1 MARGWN
7 GAAKIAMMRVDWHR
21 RIVADHH
28 GVLVPHLVH
37 VDVVWWPRV
46 GDVPRIRG
54 RVGNAKHA
62 HVGLG
67 RAWGASFVGDVE
79 GFRGDVGRSCHGRTS
94 TTRLA
99 VHVELVVPLVVHLG
113 ATRGRGL
120 LCLWAAWGRRVVS
133 HQLAKLVQR
142 RRASSGDGSQ
152 EVGVARRRDVK
163 GRDLTGT
170 HGQLGERWRDEELAE
185 GEGGGCLSLKV
196 KEQHDDVKGEGRVLG
211 SNRTRSTTTGHRLS
225 SWELPTKRPNAAGQ
239 ARYIVVVR
247 P

>member
-1 MARGWN
+1 MERCGQDRDDEGRLASEGCRGPSWGSGSPSGSCRCSMVAQSWRCAQDPRQSRKRQTCPCRAREGL
-7 GAAKIAMMRVDWHR
+7 GCVVRRRCR
-21 RIVADHH
+21 RIP
-28 GVLVPHLVH
+28 G
-37 VDVVWWPRV
+37 R
-46 GDVPRIRG
+46 RG
-54 RVGNAKHA
+54 P
-62 HVGLG
+62 
-67 RAWGASFVGDVE
+67 
-79 GFRGDVGRSCHGRTS
+79 
-94 TTRLA
+94 
-99 VHVELVVPLVVHLG
+99 ELSWENWY
-113 ATRGRGL
+113 
-120 LCLWAAWGRRVVS
+120 WAAWGRRVVS

-225 SWELPTKRPNAAGQ
+225 SWELPTTRPNAAGQ